1 MASTFKQVAGQWSML
16 SKRERVMIFLVGL
29 FAIVGFIDT
38 YMTDPVRQQIKIAE
52 DEVLKLQ
59 ENVSKV
65 RLEIATLK
73 QGAPNSATPI
83 QQDIDKLRGEINTQ
97 QQRLTALG
105 DMMVSPKEILDLMKN
120 LLIQHNDVKV
130 IELESVPPVSFVKK
144 HLSTGDG
151 MNDAQQAADM
161 QAANVYQHS
170 IHLKV
175 QGSYLAVM
183 NYVADLK
190 KLGAM
195 IAWEK
200 AEMKSKYPQTEL
212 SLDVYTLSTETA
224 WLGI

>member
-16 SKRERVMIFLVGL
+16 SKRERLMIFMVGL

-38 YMTDPVRQQIKIAE
+38 YMTDPVRQQKKIAE

-65 RLEIATLK
+65 RLEIASLK
-73 QGAPNSATPI
+73 QGAGNVASPV
-83 QQDIDKLRGEINTQ
+83 QQDIDKLRGEISAQ
-97 QQRLTALG
+97 QQRLAELG
-105 DMMVSPKEILDLMKN
+105 DMMVSPREIIDLMKN

-130 IELESVPPVSFVKK
+130 IELESVPPVSFVQK
-144 HLSTGDG
+144 HLNEVDDG
-151 MNDAQQAADM
+151 NAAKQTADM
-161 QAANVYQHS
+161 DAANVYQHS

>member
-38 YMTDPVRQQIKIAE
+38 YMTDPVRQQKKIAE

-59 ENVSKV
+59 ENISKV

-73 QGAPNSATPI
+73 QGAAVSATPM
-83 QQDIDKLRGEINTQ
+83 QQDIDKLRSEINTQ

-144 HLSTGDG
+144 HLNTDGDV
-151 MNDAQQAADM
+151 NDAQQASDM
-161 QAANVYQHS
+161 KAASVYQHT